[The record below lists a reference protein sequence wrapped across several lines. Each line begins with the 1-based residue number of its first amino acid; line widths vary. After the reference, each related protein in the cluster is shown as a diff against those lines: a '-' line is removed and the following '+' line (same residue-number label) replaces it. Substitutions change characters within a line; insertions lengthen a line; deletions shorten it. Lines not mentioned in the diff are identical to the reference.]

1 MRTIQEI
8 QGQIDDASERRAEL
22 RRLLAQG
29 RDAAVVDEVHE
40 LDEQLSSLWDEHR
53 AFKARVR
60 WGDREQIVARARA
73 EERLERHEGLA
84 RAA

>member
-1 MRTIQEI
+1 MRTLQDIHL
-8 QGQIDDASERRAEL
+8 QIDEASERRSEL

-29 RDAAVVDEVHE
+29 RDAALVEEVHA
-40 LDEQLSSLWDEHR
+40 LDTQLAKLWDEHR
-53 AFKARVR
+53 ALRARLR